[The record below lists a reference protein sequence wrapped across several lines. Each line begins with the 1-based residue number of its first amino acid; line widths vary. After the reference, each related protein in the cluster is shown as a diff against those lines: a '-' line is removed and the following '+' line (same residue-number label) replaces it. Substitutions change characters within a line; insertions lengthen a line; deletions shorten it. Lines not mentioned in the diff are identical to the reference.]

1 MVKELMHDPVF
12 LAGESEVAEK
22 EKTAKSNL
30 LNRDEV
36 VHLATNLYEEAFWA
50 NSYWNLLQQ
59 IHNQV
64 GTYYEEIDVSPCF
77 YNLVHN
83 ALVKSMLMELAKLYD
98 TNGISLQDLLTAI
111 KPSDND
117 MFNLINASTIKH
129 RVNDY
134 DAWYFKN
141 DIDKYHEICDLLK
154 QDRTY
159 PIVDMSYEEYYEYL
173 LKQLCAVKKS
183 RNKLREQRNN
193 ALAHNGEDYKFDL
206 KTLNEKFPIVKKD
219 VDSLIKYALELTTFI
234 IENLT
239 GVSKP
244 ETSIDIDDWNRT
256 LELVREGQRAIDKE
270 CDEVLL

>member
-1 MVKELMHDPVF
+1 MIKEPRHDPIF
-12 LAGESEVAEK
+12 LAGKLDVAEK
-22 EKTAKSNL
+22 EKATNSKF

-36 VHLATNLYEEAFWA
+36 VHLATNLYEEVFWA
-50 NSYWNLLQQ
+50 NSYWKLLQQ

-64 GTYYEEIDVSPCF
+64 GTYYEEINVSPCF

-83 ALVKSMLMELAKLYD
+83 ALVKSMLMELAKIYD

-117 MFNLINASTIKH
+117 MFNLINDSPIKH
-129 RVNDY
+129 RVSDY
-134 DAWYFKN
+134 DKWYFKK

-159 PIVDMSYEEYYEYL
+159 PIVEMSYNQYYEYL
-173 LKQLCAVKKS
+173 SKQLCAVKKS
-183 RNKLREQRNN
+183 RDKLRVQRNN
-193 ALAHNGEDYKFDL
+193 ALAHNGETYNFDL
-206 KTLNEKFPIVKKD
+206 KTLNEKFPIVKED
-219 VDSLIKYALELTTFI
+219 VDKLIKYALELTIFVV
-234 IENLT
+234 EKLT

-256 LELVREGQRAIDKE
+256 LELVREGQRTIDKE

>member
-1 MVKELMHDPVF
+1 MVKELMHDPIF

-36 VHLATNLYEEAFWA
+36 LHLATNLYEEAFWA

-159 PIVDMSYEEYYEYL
+159 PIVDMSYEKYYEYL
-173 LKQLCAVKKS
+173 LKQLCAVK
-183 RNKLREQRNN
+183 N
-193 ALAHNGEDYKFDL
+193 
-206 KTLNEKFPIVKKD
+206 
-219 VDSLIKYALELTTFI
+219 LEI
-234 IENLT
+234 N
-239 GVSKP
+239 
-244 ETSIDIDDWNRT
+244 
-256 LELVREGQRAIDKE
+256 
-270 CDEVLL
+270 